1 MPKSVWEKAGDEARA
16 RIEQAADY
24 VVDTAKYVD
33 ANAEEGADS
42 LLEKLKSSRWTSA
55 ILIATA
61 VTVAVVLWSLF

>member
-33 ANAEEGADS
+33 ANAEKGADS

-61 VTVAVVLWSLF
+61 VIVAVVLWALF